1 MKARRGN
8 RGMALLLVLVV
19 VALLTS
25 LLTDLAFSTM
35 VDMRLTETFR
45 DSTRAYYLA
54 KGGINAGRMILQA
67 DKNRYDSLDETWSKG
82 VINYPVG
89 EGSVTIQIDDQDGK
103 LAINSLV
110 LGNNPQ
116 AIMIDRFYR
125 FLDGMELDKQADPA
139 ELTAALIDWLDMGDD
154 PFTEIHTDGQSLPVA
169 GAEDIYYQSL
179 SQPYHCKNGPLETL
193 EELSLIKGFTPEI
206 VRQIS
211 PHLAVNGA
219 VAVNINTASAE
230 VLMALDLQISR
241 EAAQTIIDYRRT
253 EPIKKVAQLEEVL
266 PTAVYV
272 VLKTFENQEQ
282 VGTTS
287 MIYRIE
293 SLALVNDGSRR
304 LVAEVYKADNKLLFF
319 KVN

>member
-54 KGGINAGRMILQA
+54 KGGINAGRMILQE
-67 DKNRYDSLDETWSKG
+67 DRNKYDSLDEIWSKG

-89 EGSVTIQIDDQDGK
+89 EGSVTILIEDQDGK

-110 LGNNPQ
+110 QGNSPQ

-125 FLDGMELDKQADPA
+125 FLLAMEIEQQADPA
-139 ELTAALIDWLDMGDD
+139 ELTAALIDWIDTGDD
-154 PFTEIHTDGQSLPVA
+154 PYTQINTDGSSLPVS
-169 GAEDIYYQSL
+169 GAEDIHYR
-179 SQPYHCKNGPLETL
+179 SQTQAYRCKNGPLETL
-193 EELSLIKGFTPEI
+193 QELSLVKGFTPEI
-206 VRQIS
+206 VKRIS
-211 PHLAVNGA
+211 PHLAVNETLQ
-219 VAVNINTASAE
+219 VNINTASVE
-230 VLMALDLQISR
+230 VLMSLDLQVSR
-241 EAAQTIIDYRRT
+241 EAAEAIIDYRQLQ
-253 EPIKKVAQLEEVL
+253 PIVNVAQLEEVL
-266 PTAVYV
+266 APEVYI
-272 VLKTFENQEQ
+272 VLKTLANLQQ
-282 VGTTS
+282 LGTTS
-287 MIYRIE
+287 RTYRIE
-293 SLALVNDGSRR
+293 ASALVNDGSRR
-304 LVAEVYKADNKLLFF
+304 LLADVDKHSNKLLFF